1 MNNPLIVTLLFLIP
15 AFLILNEDFSLE
27 RASIKSIHR
36 VGDRTSVRAKL
47 AELGHSTE
55 SDYEN
60 FRYKQLI
67 VSSGLS
73 FFIILFGIFK
83 DSSLA
88 TILSILLVTFSGSI
102 LLLERNLT
110 QKVKAY
116 RVGIEEEFPAIV
128 EMLTLSISA
137 GESPL
142 SAIQRI
148 TNRGTGALVA
158 QLSKVIDEVSSGE
171 PFEEALDALG
181 RRLHSLSVRRFIDS
195 IVIAI
200 SRGAPLVEVLQS
212 HAEEAQSLQRN
223 RITAIAAKAEMSMM
237 VPVVFLILPISIL
250 FALWP
255 SLSNLNLFAQG

>member
-1 MNNPLIVTLLFLIP
+1 
-15 AFLILNEDFSLE
+15 
-27 RASIKSIHR
+27 
-36 VGDRTSVRAKL
+36 
-47 AELGHSTE
+47 
-55 SDYEN
+55 
-60 FRYKQLI
+60 
-67 VSSGLS
+67 
-73 FFIILFGIFK
+73 
-83 DSSLA
+83 
-88 TILSILLVTFSGSI
+88 
-102 LLLERNLT
+102 
-110 QKVKAY
+110 VKAY

-158 QLSKVIDEVSSGE
+158 QLSKVVDEVSSGE